1 MQHVQET
8 NLAWSLID
16 AAKSHL
22 EARERIHVFVSVGSG
37 DSFTAV
43 RILLK
48 LVAVKQIFLEPDLV
62 RLCSTWLEAYA
73 LHEDHERLR
82 ILIEGL
88 TVTGNLKRRV
98 IVRSLTCTR
107 SAAVLAIS
115 PGAHHDRGAATR
127 AG

>member
-82 ILIEGL
+82 ILIEEALPQGPD
-88 TVTGNLKRRV
+88 RRLLQKEQ
-98 IVRSLTCTR
+98 IRCGSLCSRRTEFERATPNY
-107 SAAVLAIS
+107 I
-115 PGAHHDRGAATR
+115 DRCR
-127 AG
+127 